1 MLNYVEL
8 QVDGRKASAEL
19 TPLTFLVGSG
29 KSLFIHSIYKI
40 LSNIGSKIPKIYSSN
55 FVITIKIKEKTFSL
69 QRNGNIYRQVL
80 EEGSKR
86 VVFEYGSVRGSVFN
100 RVVEPFELSIKD
112 ANVVMPFIE
121 VSEHVSILAEEEVE
135 EVNKFV
141 DGFRRAFSLRAVL
154 LGPYIDPETFYDASK
169 GRRPLRPDGGNLVGV
184 LASLALT
191 APDVYDKLR
200 GDFRKKGIKLA
211 VGLSKRG
218 LLAGVAYIGRAK
230 VPISRLPC
238 SLKAALT
245 IAAAV
250 STRPDLLL
258 LDNFDYCFNEKLTD
272 ILSKYLEEQASR
284 GQVIAELH
292 KPDLAEL
299 FKVQYK
305 SLLSLSL

>member
-8 QVDGRKASAEL
+8 QIYGRKVSAEL

-29 KSLFIHSIYKI
+29 KSLFINSIYKI
-40 LSNIGSKIPKIYSSN
+40 LSNIGNKIPKIHYNN
-55 FVITIKIKEKTFSL
+55 FVISIKIKEKTFSL
-69 QRNGNIYRQVL
+69 QKNGNIYRQIL
-80 EEGSKR
+80 EDGGKK

-112 ANVVMPFIE
+112 ANVVMPSIE
-121 VSEHVSILAEEEVE
+121 VSEHVSILAEEEVDE
-135 EVNKFV
+135 ANRFV
-141 DGFRRAFSLRAVL
+141 DEFRRAFSLRAVL
-154 LGPYIDPETFYDASK
+154 LGPYMDPETFYDASK
-169 GRRPLRPDGGNLVGV
+169 GRRSLSRNGGNLVGV

-191 APDVYDKLR
+191 HPDVYDKLR
-200 GDFRKKGIKLA
+200 GDFRKKGVKLA

-218 LLAGVAYIGRAK
+218 LLAGVAYMGRVR
-230 VPISRLPC
+230 VPFSKLPC

-245 IAAAV
+245 VAVAV

-258 LDNFDYCFNEKLTD
+258 LDNFDYCFNEKLAD
-272 ILSKYLEEQASR
+272 VLSKYLEEQASR

-299 FKVQYK
+299 FKAKYK